1 MSEETDR
8 ESGTIVGLLDD
19 NQRESLRRYQT
30 YRKKQENL
38 PEHPVIAYGGT
49 AGAYSEDAVINLF
62 GENSIR
68 LSCREFED
76 VFRNVV
82 SGSADCGV
90 LPVENSTTGAV
101 RDVSEL
107 ILQYGCRIAG
117 ETEVQVRH
125 CLMGCESATIDSIRS
140 VRSHQ
145 QSLYQ
150 SEEFLKHHPA
160 WEKTPMANNAFA
172 ARMVRDLNDPGVAA
186 IASARC
192 AKIYGLKILEYD
204 INTSGHNATRF
215 LLVARNAPFA
225 DEKIARKVSL
235 SFGVPHVPGAL
246 YRVLGIFEKH
256 RLNLCRIESRPSG
269 KSNWEY
275 FFFTDFSGVFSD
287 ETLDETVRELVEKT
301 IDFRFLGCYPDRID
315 AAAHPDGD

>member
-1 MSEETDR
+1 M
-8 ESGTIVGLLDD
+8 GLLDD
-19 NQRESLRRYQT
+19 SQRESLRRYQT

-38 PEHPVIAYGGT
+38 PDHPVIAYGGT
-49 AGAYSEDAVINLF
+49 TGAYSEDAVIRLF
-62 GENSIR
+62 GESAIR
-68 LSCREFED
+68 VSCREFED
-76 VFRNVV
+76 VFKSVV

-125 CLMGCESATIDSIRS
+125 CLMGCEDATIDSIES

-150 SEEFLKHHPA
+150 SEEFLKHHPD
-160 WEKTPMANNAFA
+160 WEQVPMANNAFA
-172 ARMVRDLNDPGVAA
+172 ARKVREMDDPTVAA

-192 AKIYGLKILEYD
+192 AKVYGLKVLARD

-215 LLVARNAPFA
+215 LLIARNAPFA
-225 DEKIARKVSL
+225 DESLARKVSL

-246 YRVLGIFEKH
+246 YRVLGIFEKYH
-256 RLNLCRIESRPSG
+256 LNLCRIESRPSG

-275 FFFTDFSGVFSD
+275 FFFTDFSGIFSD
-287 ETLDETVRELVEKT
+287 ETLDAAVYELIENT
-301 IDFRFLGCYPDRID
+301 IDFRFMGCYPERIEVF
-315 AAAHPDGD
+315 GDSDEADPT